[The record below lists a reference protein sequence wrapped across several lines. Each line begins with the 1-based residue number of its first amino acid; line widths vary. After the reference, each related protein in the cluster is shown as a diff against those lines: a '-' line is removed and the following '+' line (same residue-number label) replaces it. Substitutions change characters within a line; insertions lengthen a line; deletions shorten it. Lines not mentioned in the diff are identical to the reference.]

1 MINIYSYDFISP
13 NITLYYRS
21 FLKHSSIP
29 SVIISIFS
37 IIILLVL
44 SVIFSLD
51 FIMHK
56 NPSAYFY
63 HEYVEDAGIYP
74 LNSSQMFHFITIGEA
89 ISSFFFD
96 PRAIS
101 LIGVSVTDDVILA
114 NNNESEY
121 DHWIYDFCEGEKD
134 AMDKMIYLSEF
145 KNRFEEKGLC
155 VKKFYNSKTKK
166 IIYSTDIDFHYP
178 ILAHGNSNPNEI
190 LYGIFMQ
197 RCQNNSILNNYTCYD
212 NDKIDSIIKL
222 AVEYSI
228 YFIEQNIHVNN
239 YNNPFNHFFYRLTNH
254 FNSESYTINHLNFHP
269 TLMKTHSGFI
279 FDHVNYKYTYT
290 YFANEKFVVKRN
302 EENKNTNIYAMFY
315 FWMQNLQDV
324 YERKYKMLQDITGS
338 IGGIIR
344 IVMIAAEILNYFFN
358 EFAIINDL
366 NSDILFKYKKL
377 SNKFESNKNLQFFS
391 SNIRNSFSLNNSNKN
406 YKKKTSDINDS
417 QNYNTNFINDN
428 NKKAIKNN
436 YVRTDS
442 SQLRSNVTKSIN
454 TFNKFI
460 DSNNIFLEKLNDKKL
475 VKRKN
480 SEINYNFIFNVNKE
494 LYSDNLSPYNGFKK
508 ISYSD
513 VFCYK
518 FCKKNKNNYKIENL
532 IKFRKVIIS
541 EEALFSSY
549 YLQKSFEKLF
559 IYLPNENVDI
569 NKVLKNFKNDTKKLK
584 EM

>member
-1 MINIYSYDFISP
+1 MFDIHKFDFISP

-21 FLKHSSIP
+21 YLKHSSIP

-37 IIILLVL
+37 IIILLIL

-56 NPSAYFY
+56 NPSAYYY

-89 ISSFFFD
+89 ISSFSFD

-101 LIGVSVTDDVILA
+101 LIGVSVTDDIILA

-121 DHWIYDFCEGEKD
+121 DHWIYGFCEGEKD

-155 VKKFYNSKTKK
+155 VKKFYNSKTKT
-166 IIYSTDIDFHYP
+166 IINSDDINFQYP
-178 ILAHGNSNPNEI
+178 MLAHGNSNPNEI

-212 NDKIDSIIKL
+212 NNKIDSLIKL

-228 YFIEQNIHVNN
+228 YFIEQNIYVNN

-269 TLMKTHSGFI
+269 TLMKTHSGII
-279 FDHVNYKYTYT
+279 FDHINYKYTYT
-290 YFANEKFVVKRN
+290 YFANEKFVVSRN
-302 EENKNTNIYAMFY
+302 EENKNTNIYAMYY
-315 FWMQNLQDV
+315 FWMQNLQDT

-338 IGGIIR
+338 IGGIIK
-344 IVMIAAEILNYFFN
+344 IVMIIAQLLNHFFN
-358 EFAIINDL
+358 EYAIINDL
-366 NSDILFKYKKL
+366 NSDILFKYKRL
-377 SNKFESNKNLQFFS
+377 SNKFESNQNLKLFS
-391 SNIRNSFSLNNSNKN
+391 NNIKNSFTLNNSNKN
-406 YKKKTSDINDS
+406 YKNDNSES
-417 QNYNTNFINDN
+417 QNN
-428 NKKAIKNN
+428 NNISNNLKEYKKKISYNN
-436 YVRTDS
+436 YVRADS
-442 SQLRSNVTKSIN
+442 SQMKSNISKSN
-454 TFNKFI
+454 HTFNKLI
-460 DSNNIFLEKLNDKKL
+460 NSNNYMLEKINNKKKGI
-475 VKRKN
+475 KRKN
-480 SEINYNFIFNVNKE
+480 SEINYNFIFNVNKD

-508 ISYSD
+508 ITYSD
-513 VFCYK
+513 VFLYK
-518 FCKKNKNNYKIENL
+518 LCKKSRNNFEIENL
-532 IKFRKVIIS
+532 IKFRKVLIS

-549 YLQKSFEKLF
+549 YLQKSFEKLL
-559 IYLPNENVDI
+559 IYLPKENIDI
-569 NKVLKNFKNDTKKLK
+569 NKVLKNYKK
-584 EM
+584 

>member
-1 MINIYSYDFISP
+1 MFNIHKFDFISP

-21 FLKHSSIP
+21 YLKHSSIP

-37 IIILLVL
+37 VIILLIL

-56 NPSAYFY
+56 NPSAYYY

-89 ISSFFFD
+89 ISSFSFD

-101 LIGVSVTDDVILA
+101 LIGVSVTDDIILA

-121 DHWIYDFCEGEKD
+121 DHWIYGFCEGEKD

-155 VKKFYNSKTKK
+155 VKKFYNSKTKT
-166 IIYSTDIDFHYP
+166 IINSNDINFQYP
-178 ILAHGNSNPNEI
+178 MLAHGNSNPNEI

-212 NDKIDSIIKL
+212 NNKIDSLIKL

-228 YFIEQNIHVNN
+228 YFIEQNIYVNN

-269 TLMKTHSGFI
+269 TLMKTHSGII
-279 FDHVNYKYTYT
+279 FDHINYKYTYT
-290 YFANEKFVVKRN
+290 YFANEKFVVSRN
-302 EENKNTNIYAMFY
+302 EENKNTNIYAMYY
-315 FWMQNLQDV
+315 FWMQNLQDT

-338 IGGIIR
+338 IGGIIK
-344 IVMIAAEILNYFFN
+344 IVMIIAQLLNHFFN
-358 EFAIINDL
+358 EYAIINDL
-366 NSDILFKYKKL
+366 NSDILFKYKRL
-377 SNKFESNKNLQFFS
+377 SNKFESNKNLKFFS
-391 SNIRNSFSLNNSNKN
+391 NNIKNSFTLNNSNKN
-406 YKKKTSDINDS
+406 YKNDNSES
-417 QNYNTNFINDN
+417 QNN
-428 NKKAIKNN
+428 NNISNIKEYKKKVSINN
-436 YVRTDS
+436 YVRADS
-442 SQLRSNVTKSIN
+442 SNMKSNISKSN
-454 TFNKFI
+454 HTFNRLI
-460 DSNNIFLEKLNDKKL
+460 NSNNYMLEKLNNKKKGF
-475 VKRKN
+475 KRKN
-480 SEINYNFIFNVNKE
+480 SEINYNFIFNVNKD

-508 ISYSD
+508 ITYSD
-513 VFCYK
+513 VFLFK
-518 FCKKNKNNYKIENL
+518 LCKKNKNNFEIENL
-532 IKFRKVIIS
+532 IKFRKVLIS
-541 EEALFSSY
+541 EEALFSTY

-559 IYLPNENVDI
+559 IYLPNENIDI
-569 NKVLKNFKNDTKKLK
+569 NKVLKNYKNV
-584 EM
+584 

>member
-1 MINIYSYDFISP
+1 MFNIHQFDFISP

-21 FLKHSSIP
+21 NLKHSSIP

-56 NPSAYFY
+56 NPSAYYY

-89 ISSFFFD
+89 IPSFSFD

-101 LIGVSVTDDVILA
+101 LIGVSVTDDIILA

-134 AMDKMIYLSEF
+134 ALDKMIYLSEF
-145 KNRFEEKGLC
+145 KNRFEQKGLC
-155 VKKFYNSKTKK
+155 VKKFYDSKTKK
-166 IIYSTDIDFHYP
+166 IINSDDINFQYP
-178 ILAHGNSNPNEI
+178 ILAHGNSNPNEV
-190 LYGIFMQ
+190 LYGVFMQ

-212 NDKIDSIIKL
+212 SDKIDSLIKL

-228 YFIEQNIHVNN
+228 YFIEQNIYVNN

-269 TLMKTHSGFI
+269 TLMKTHSGII
-279 FDHVNYKYTYT
+279 FDHINYKYTYT
-290 YFANEKFVVKRN
+290 YFANEKFVVTRN
-302 EENKNTNIYAMFY
+302 EENKNTNIYAMYY
-315 FWMQNLQDV
+315 FWMQNLQDT

-338 IGGIIR
+338 IGGIIK
-344 IVMIAAEILNYFFN
+344 IVMIIAQLFNYFFN

-377 SNKFESNKNLQFFS
+377 SNKFESNQNLKLFS
-391 SNIRNSFSLNNSNKN
+391 NNIKNSFTLNNSNKN
-406 YKKKTSDINDS
+406 KYGTIDNSES
-417 QNYNTNFINDN
+417 QNYNISNNNEN
-428 NKKAIKNN
+428 NKKIKNN
-436 YVRTDS
+436 NYIRADS
-442 SQLRSNVTKSIN
+442 YQLKSNISKSN
-454 TFNKFI
+454 HTFNRLI
-460 DSNNIFLEKLNDKKL
+460 NSNNFFLEKLNNKKGIR
-475 VKRKN
+475 RKN
-480 SEINYNFIFNVNKE
+480 SEINYNFIFNVNKD
-494 LYSDNLSPYNGFKK
+494 LYNDNLSPYNGFKK
-508 ISYSD
+508 ITYSD
-513 VFCYK
+513 VFLYK
-518 FCKKNKNNYKIENL
+518 LCKKSRNNFEIENL
-532 IKFRKVIIS
+532 IKFRKVLIS

-559 IYLPNENVDI
+559 VYLPNENIDI
-569 NKVLKNFKNDTKKLK
+569 NKVLKNYKK
-584 EM
+584 

>member
-1 MINIYSYDFISP
+1 MFNIHHFDFISP

-21 FLKHSSIP
+21 NLKHSSIP

-56 NPSAYFY
+56 NPSAYYY
-63 HEYVEDAGIYP
+63 HEYVEDAGICP

-89 ISSFFFD
+89 IPSFSFD

-101 LIGVSVTDDVILA
+101 LIGVSVTDDIILA

-134 AMDKMIYLSEF
+134 ALDKMIYLSEF
-145 KNRFEEKGLC
+145 KNRFEQKGLC
-155 VKKFYNSKTKK
+155 VKKFYDSKTKK
-166 IIYSTDIDFHYP
+166 IINSDDINFQYP
-178 ILAHGNSNPNEI
+178 ILAHGNSNPNEV
-190 LYGIFMQ
+190 LYGVFMQ

-212 NDKIDSIIKL
+212 SDKIDSLIKL

-228 YFIEQNIHVNN
+228 YFIEQNIYVNN

-290 YFANEKFVVKRN
+290 YFANEKFVVTRN
-302 EENKNTNIYAMFY
+302 EENKNTNIYAMYY
-315 FWMQNLQDV
+315 FWMQNLQDT

-338 IGGIIR
+338 IGGIIK
-344 IVMIAAEILNYFFN
+344 IVMIIAQIFNYIFN

-366 NSDILFKYKKL
+366 NSDILFKYKRL
-377 SNKFESNKNLQFFS
+377 SNKFESNQNLKLFS
-391 SNIRNSFSLNNSNKN
+391 NNIKNSFTLNNSNKN
-406 YKKKTSDINDS
+406 KYGTIDNSES
-417 QNYNTNFINDN
+417 QNYNISNNNEN
-428 NKKAIKNN
+428 NKKIKNN
-436 YVRTDS
+436 NYIRADS
-442 SQLRSNVTKSIN
+442 YQLKSNISKSN
-454 TFNKFI
+454 HTFNRLI
-460 DSNNIFLEKLNDKKL
+460 NSNNFFLEKLNNKKGI
-475 VKRKN
+475 KRKN
-480 SEINYNFIFNVNKE
+480 SEINYNFIFNVNKD

-508 ISYSD
+508 ITYSD
-513 VFCYK
+513 VFLYK
-518 FCKKNKNNYKIENL
+518 LCKKSRNNFEIENL
-532 IKFRKVIIS
+532 IKFRKVLIS
-541 EEALFSSY
+541 EEALFSTY

-559 IYLPNENVDI
+559 VCLPNENIDI
-569 NKVLKNFKNDTKKLK
+569 NRVLKNYKNV
-584 EM
+584 

>member
-1 MINIYSYDFISP
+1 MFNIHQFDFISP

-21 FLKHSSIP
+21 NLKHSSIP

-56 NPSAYFY
+56 NPSAYYY

-89 ISSFFFD
+89 IPSFSFD

-101 LIGVSVTDDVILA
+101 LIGVSVTDDIILA

-134 AMDKMIYLSEF
+134 ALDKMIYLSEF
-145 KNRFEEKGLC
+145 KNRFEQKGLC
-155 VKKFYNSKTKK
+155 VKKFYDSKTKK
-166 IIYSTDIDFHYP
+166 IINSDDINFQYP
-178 ILAHGNSNPNEI
+178 ILAHGNSNPNEV
-190 LYGIFMQ
+190 LYGVFMQ

-212 NDKIDSIIKL
+212 SDKIDSLIKL

-228 YFIEQNIHVNN
+228 YFIEQNIYVNN

-290 YFANEKFVVKRN
+290 YFANEKFVVTRN
-302 EENKNTNIYAMFY
+302 EENKNTNIYAMYY
-315 FWMQNLQDV
+315 FWMQNLQDT

-338 IGGIIR
+338 IGGIIK
-344 IVMIAAEILNYFFN
+344 IVMIIAQIFNYIFN

-366 NSDILFKYKKL
+366 NSDILFKYKRL
-377 SNKFESNKNLQFFS
+377 SNKFESNQNLKLFS
-391 SNIRNSFSLNNSNKN
+391 NNIKNSFTLNNSNKN
-406 YKKKTSDINDS
+406 KYGTIDNSES
-417 QNYNTNFINDN
+417 QNYNISNNNEN
-428 NKKAIKNN
+428 NKKIKNN
-436 YVRTDS
+436 NYIRADS
-442 SQLRSNVTKSIN
+442 YQLKSNISKSN
-454 TFNKFI
+454 HTFNRLI
-460 DSNNIFLEKLNDKKL
+460 NSNNFFLEKLNNKKGI
-475 VKRKN
+475 KRKN
-480 SEINYNFIFNVNKE
+480 SEINYNFIFNVNKD
-494 LYSDNLSPYNGFKK
+494 LYNDNLSPYNGFKK
-508 ISYSD
+508 ITYSD
-513 VFCYK
+513 VFLYK
-518 FCKKNKNNYKIENL
+518 LCKKSRNNFEIENL
-532 IKFRKVIIS
+532 IKFRKVLIS

-549 YLQKSFEKLF
+549 YLQKSFEKLL
-559 IYLPNENVDI
+559 IYLPNENIDI
-569 NKVLKNFKNDTKKLK
+569 NKVLKNYKK
-584 EM
+584 

>member
-1 MINIYSYDFISP
+1 MFNIHHFDFISP

-21 FLKHSSIP
+21 NLKHSSIP

-56 NPSAYFY
+56 NPSAYYY

-89 ISSFFFD
+89 IPSFSFD

-101 LIGVSVTDDVILA
+101 LIGVSVTDDIILA

-134 AMDKMIYLSEF
+134 ALDKMIYLSEF

-155 VKKFYNSKTKK
+155 VKKFYDSKTKK
-166 IIYSTDIDFHYP
+166 IINSDDINFQYP
-178 ILAHGNSNPNEI
+178 ILAHGNSNPNEV
-190 LYGIFMQ
+190 LYGVFMQ

-212 NDKIDSIIKL
+212 SDKIDSLIKL

-228 YFIEQNIHVNN
+228 YFIEQNIYVNN

-290 YFANEKFVVKRN
+290 YFANEKFVVTRN
-302 EENKNTNIYAMFY
+302 EENKNTNIYAMYY
-315 FWMQNLQDV
+315 FWMQNLQDT

-338 IGGIIR
+338 IGGIIK
-344 IVMIAAEILNYFFN
+344 IVMIIAQIFNYIFN

-366 NSDILFKYKKL
+366 NSDILFKYKRL
-377 SNKFESNKNLQFFS
+377 SNKFESNQNLKLFS
-391 SNIRNSFSLNNSNKN
+391 NNIKNSFTLNNSNKN
-406 YKKKTSDINDS
+406 KYGTIDNSES
-417 QNYNTNFINDN
+417 QNYNISNNNEN
-428 NKKAIKNN
+428 NKKIKNN
-436 YVRTDS
+436 NYIRADS
-442 SQLRSNVTKSIN
+442 YQLKSNISKSN
-454 TFNKFI
+454 HTFNRLI
-460 DSNNIFLEKLNDKKL
+460 NSNNFFLEKLNNKKDIR
-475 VKRKN
+475 RKN
-480 SEINYNFIFNVNKE
+480 SEINYNFIFNVNKD

-508 ISYSD
+508 ITYSD
-513 VFCYK
+513 VFLYK
-518 FCKKNKNNYKIENL
+518 LCKKSRNNFEIENL
-532 IKFRKVIIS
+532 IKFRKFLIS

-549 YLQKSFEKLF
+549 YLQKSFEKLL
-559 IYLPNENVDI
+559 IYLPNENIDI
-569 NKVLKNFKNDTKKLK
+569 NKVLKNYKK
-584 EM
+584 

>member
-1 MINIYSYDFISP
+1 MFNIHHFDFISP
-13 NITLYYRS
+13 HITLYYRNN
-21 FLKHSSIP
+21 LKHSSIP

-56 NPSAYFY
+56 NPSAYYY

-89 ISSFFFD
+89 IPSFSFD

-101 LIGVSVTDDVILA
+101 LIGVSVTDDIILA

-134 AMDKMIYLSEF
+134 ALDKMIYLSEF

-155 VKKFYNSKTKK
+155 VKKFYDSKTKK
-166 IIYSTDIDFHYP
+166 IINSDDINFQYP
-178 ILAHGNSNPNEI
+178 ILAHGNSNPNEV
-190 LYGIFMQ
+190 LYGVFMQ

-212 NDKIDSIIKL
+212 SDKIDSLIKL

-228 YFIEQNIHVNN
+228 YFIEQNIYVNN

-290 YFANEKFVVKRN
+290 YFANEKFVVTRN
-302 EENKNTNIYAMFY
+302 EENKNTNIYAMYY
-315 FWMQNLQDV
+315 FWMQNLQDT

-338 IGGIIR
+338 IGGIIK
-344 IVMIAAEILNYFFN
+344 IVMIIAQLFNYFFN

-366 NSDILFKYKKL
+366 NSDILFKYKRL
-377 SNKFESNKNLQFFS
+377 SNKFESNQNLKLFS
-391 SNIRNSFSLNNSNKN
+391 NNIKNSFTLNNSNKN
-406 YKKKTSDINDS
+406 YKYGTIDNSES
-417 QNYNTNFINDN
+417 QNYNISNNNEN
-428 NKKAIKNN
+428 NKKIKNN
-436 YVRTDS
+436 NYIRADS
-442 SQLRSNVTKSIN
+442 YQLKSNISKSN
-454 TFNKFI
+454 HTFNRLI
-460 DSNNIFLEKLNDKKL
+460 NSNNFFLEKLNNKKSIR
-475 VKRKN
+475 RKN
-480 SEINYNFIFNVNKE
+480 SEINYNFIFNVNKD

-508 ISYSD
+508 ITYSD
-513 VFCYK
+513 VFLYK
-518 FCKKNKNNYKIENL
+518 LCKKSRNNFEIENL
-532 IKFRKVIIS
+532 IKFRKVLIS

-559 IYLPNENVDI
+559 IYLPNENIDI
-569 NKVLKNFKNDTKKLK
+569 NKVLKNYKK
-584 EM
+584 